1 MSALSDAFIARLRRI
16 SAERLEERADLTAV
30 REQVSVLL
38 ELTAAQNKTIA
49 QQRRMID
56 HQRAEL
62 RAVTSGT
69 TLADVSRRGR
79 EAA

>member
-1 MSALSDAFIARLRRI
+1 MSALAGAFIASLRRI
-16 SAERLEERADLTAV
+16 SAERRDERADLEAA

-38 ELTAAQNKTIA
+38 ELAAEQNKTIA
-49 QQRRMID
+49 QQRRIID

-62 RAVTSGT
+62 RAVVSGA
-69 TLADVSRRGR
+69 TLADLSAQDR